1 MRTLVVEDNIVDATR
16 CISLLKRL
24 GANEIDAVRTV
35 AAALLRLDDVIDGK
49 LAAPDVIVLDLAFSY
64 ESGFEIL
71 RRWKAHD
78 KLKDIRIIVWTQM
91 GETEQRLCGYFG
103 VHRVVPKWA
112 GDRELK
118 QAIEAVSASGN
129 Q

>member
-1 MRTLVVEDNIVDATR
+1 
-16 CISLLKRL
+16 
-24 GANEIDAVRTV
+24 
-35 AAALLRLDDVIDGK
+35 
-49 LAAPDVIVLDLAFSY
+49 
-64 ESGFEIL
+64 
-71 RRWKAHD
+71 
-78 KLKDIRIIVWTQM
+78 M